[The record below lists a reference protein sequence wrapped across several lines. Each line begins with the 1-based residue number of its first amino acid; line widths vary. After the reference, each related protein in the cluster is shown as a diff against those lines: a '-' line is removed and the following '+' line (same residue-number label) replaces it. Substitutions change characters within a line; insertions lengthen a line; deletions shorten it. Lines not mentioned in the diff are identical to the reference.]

1 MSFGARTRAVAG
13 VILISALLVLYFVFI
28 GIRAVALL
36 GSGSAIP
43 VLMGVAMLVLPII
56 GVWALVRELQFGRH
70 STRLADRLAEA
81 GRMPEEEVDVSPT
94 GRPDR
99 EQADAAFPRY
109 RAEAEAAP
117 DSWEAWM
124 RLGVVYD
131 ACGDRKRARGA
142 IRQAIRLERNEI
154 RR

>member
-1 MSFGARTRAVAG
+1 MRFSARTRAIAG
-13 VILISALLVLYFVFI
+13 VVLISALLVLYFVFA

-36 GSGSAIP
+36 SSGSVIP
-43 VLMGVAMLVLPII
+43 VLMGVAMLVLPLL
-56 GVWALVRELQFGRH
+56 GAWALLRELWFGKEA
-70 STRLADRLAEA
+70 TRLADRLADA

-99 EQADAAFPRY
+99 EQAEAAFPKY
-109 RAEAEAAP
+109 RAEAEAEP
-117 DSWEAWM
+117 ESWQAWM
-124 RLGVVYD
+124 RLGIVYD